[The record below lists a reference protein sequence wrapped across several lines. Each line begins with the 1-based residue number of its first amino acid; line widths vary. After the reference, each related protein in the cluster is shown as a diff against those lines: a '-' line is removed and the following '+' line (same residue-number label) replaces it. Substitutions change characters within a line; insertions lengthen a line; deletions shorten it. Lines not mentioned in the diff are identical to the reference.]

1 MLSLY
6 QLKPAFQNRL
16 RPLAGALARA
26 GVTPNQVTLAAL
38 LLSLIAGAVLALFPA
53 SPAALLAIPAVM
65 LVRMAL
71 NALDGMLAREYK
83 LQTVAGGFLN
93 ELCDVLSDAA
103 LYLPFTLVLPAAAAW
118 IVLFTI
124 FAILTEFAGVL
135 TLALGASRRSDG
147 PMGKSDRAA
156 LIGLLAWLLGIG
168 VAPGSW
174 CVMLLAA
181 ASALALLTV
190 FRRIKCGAIEL
201 DERRTG

>member
-1 MLSLY
+1 MVSLY

-53 SPAALLAIPAVM
+53 SPATLLAIPAVM

-124 FAILTEFAGVL
+124 FAILTEFSGVL

-174 CVMLLAA
+174 
-181 ASALALLTV
+181 S
-190 FRRIKCGAIEL
+190 
-201 DERRTG
+201 